1 MIFKDVKFMKRLL
14 SGIKPTGDLTLGNY
28 IGAIRQFVEMQ
39 KDYES
44 FVFVADL
51 HALTVYNDPDELK
64 RRTRDLIAIYL
75 ASGLDPKYTT
85 LFKQSENM
93 YHANLSWI
101 LECNSYI
108 GELSR
113 MTQFKD
119 KSKGKNNEA
128 ISCGL
133 FTYPV
138 LMASDILIYDSD
150 VVPVGVDQK
159 QHVEL
164 ARNIAI
170 RFNNRYGETFKVPEP
185 IIPEAGAK
193 IYDLQNPTKKMSKT
207 DETGKGCIM
216 LLEPIENAKKK
227 IMGAVTDSEN
237 KIYFDRENKPGISN
251 LLTIYSTLE
260 GVSIEDAVKKFEN
273 SNYGEFKRAV
283 AEAVAKLL
291 TDLQEKYNKIINS
304 GEIERVLDEAN
315 KKVQEIASKKVKEV
329 FTKVGLEREQ

>member
-1 MIFKDVKFMKRLL
+1 MKRLV
-14 SGIKPTGDLTLGNY
+14 SGIKPTGEFTLGNY
-28 IGAIRQFVEMQ
+28 IGAIKQFVEMQ

-51 HALTVYNDPDELK
+51 HALTVYNDPMELK
-64 RRTRDLIAIYL
+64 SRIRELVGIYL
-75 ASGLDPKYTT
+75 ASGLDPKHTT
-85 LFKQSENM
+85 LFVQSENM
-93 YHANLSWI
+93 YHANLSWV
-101 LECNSYI
+101 LECNSYM

-119 KSKGKNNEA
+119 KSKNKGNES

-133 FTYPV
+133 FTYPD
-138 LMASDILIYDSD
+138 LMAADIIMYDAD

-164 ARNIAI
+164 ARNIAE

-216 LLEPIENAKKK
+216 LLEDPSNAKKK
-227 IMGAVTDSEN
+227 IMGAVTDSEA
-237 KIYFDRENKPGISN
+237 KIYYDKENKPGISN
-251 LLTIYSTLE
+251 LLVIYSLLE
-260 GVSIEDAVKKFEN
+260 NVEIEDAVKKFED
-273 SNYGEFKRAV
+273 SNYGEFKKAV
-283 AEAVAKLL
+283 ADSVERFLI
-291 TDLQEKYNKIINS
+291 DLQAKYDEIVKS
-304 GEIERVLDEAN
+304 GMIDKVLDESN
-315 KKVQEIASKKVKEV
+315 KKVRKIAEEKVIEV
-329 FTKVGLEREQ
+329 FKKIGVGRY

>member
-1 MIFKDVKFMKRLL
+1 ML

-28 IGAIRQFVEMQ
+28 IGAIRQFVKMQ

-51 HALTVYNDPDELK
+51 HALTVYNDPDELH
-64 RRTRDLIAIYL
+64 RRIKDIVAVYL

-85 LFKQSENM
+85 LFIQSENL

-101 LECNSYI
+101 LECTSYI
-108 GELSR
+108 GEMSR

-133 FTYPV
+133 FTYPD
-138 LMASDILIYDSD
+138 LMAADILIYDAD

-164 ARNIAI
+164 TRNLAE
-170 RFNNRYGETFKVPEP
+170 RFNNKYGKTFKIPEP

-193 IYDLQNPTKKMSKT
+193 IYDLQKPTVKMSKT

-216 LLEPIENAKKK
+216 LLEPIESARKK
-227 IMGAVTDSEN
+227 IMSAVTDSEN
-237 KIYFDRENKPGISN
+237 RIYFDPENKPGISN
-251 LLTIYSTLE
+251 LLTIYSALKDI
-260 GVSIEDAVKKFEN
+260 SIEEAVEHFKD
-273 SNYGEFKRAV
+273 SNYGTFKKEVADAV
-283 AEAVAKLL
+283 EKLL
-291 TDLQEKYNKIINS
+291 TALQAEYKRITES
-304 GEIERVLDEAN
+304 GEIERILDESN
-315 KKVQEIASKKVKEV
+315 KKVQEIAKKKVQEV
-329 FTKVGLEREQ
+329 FKKVGLGR

>member
-1 MIFKDVKFMKRLL
+1 MKRLL
-14 SGIKPTGDLTLGNY
+14 SGIKPTGELTLGNY

-51 HALTVYNDPDELK
+51 HALTVYNDPAELK
-64 RRTRDLIAIYL
+64 RRIKNIMAIYL

-85 LFKQSENM
+85 LFLQSENM

-101 LECNSYI
+101 LECNSYM

-138 LMASDILIYDSD
+138 LMASDIMIYDAD

-170 RFNNRYGETFKVPEP
+170 RFNNKYGETFKVPEP

-216 LLEPIENAKKK
+216 LLEPVDSARKK
-227 IMGAVTDSEN
+227 IMSAVTDSEN
-237 KIYFDRENKPGISN
+237 KIYYDKENKPGISN
-251 LLTIYSTLE
+251 LMVIYSSLE
-260 GVSIEDAVKKFEN
+260 GISIEETAEKFKD
-273 SNYGEFKRAV
+273 SNYGSFKKEVADSVVRFLEDIQAKYNEIIESGKIEEV
-283 AEAVAKLL
+283 LDRSNERVREIAEA
-291 TDLQEKYNKIINS
+291 
-304 GEIERVLDEAN
+304 
-315 KKVQEIASKKVKEV
+315 KVKEV
-329 FTKVGLEREQ
+329 FEKVGVGR